1 MFGGVDY
8 LPHHDL
14 LFDKYV
20 PGSDG
25 NSLTTK
31 RVREIASDNKGN
43 IWIGT
48 EDDGVNILN
57 IASGK
62 VRRLRLN
69 DYDKG
74 NYMVTLGMFVK
85 GSQLFCGLFKQGLD
99 VIQLPENKVCHYT
112 PEE

>member
-48 EDDGVNILN
+48 EDDGVNIFKYCFRK
-57 IASGK
+57 GK
-62 VRRLRLN
+62 AVEIERL
-69 DYDKG
+69 
-74 NYMVTLGMFVK
+74 
-85 GSQLFCGLFKQGLD
+85 
-99 VIQLPENKVCHYT
+99 
-112 PEE
+112 

>member
-31 RVREIASDNKGN
+31 RVREIASDNKSN

-69 DYDKG
+69 DYLIKG
-74 NYMVTLGMFVK
+74 TIWLLWECLSKEANCSVACLSKDWM
-85 GSQLFCGLFKQGLD
+85 
-99 VIQLPENKVCHYT
+99 
-112 PEE
+112 

>member
-1 MFGGVDY
+1 MNYGWEDKIIYTIYRDREGGIWLGTMFGGVDY

-48 EDDGVNILN
+48 EDDGVNMLN

-85 GSQLFCGLFKQGLD
+85 
-99 VIQLPENKVCHYT
+99 
-112 PEE
+112 